1 MLVVDL
7 QWLFQFAAF
16 ALLQELTL
24 SCLFVSY
31 FVLAVTVLS
40 FVLVLDFSVL
50 LPVDLLSLAV
60 FVSPSLVVSVFS
72 LLLALPFS
80 FTAELDVLW
89 SVL

>member
-1 MLVVDL
+1 MIARVDSVI
-7 QWLFQFAAF
+7 LFA
-16 ALLQELTL
+16 
-24 SCLFVSY
+24 SY

-60 FVSPSLVVSVFS
+60 FVSPSLVDSVFS

-80 FTAELDVLW
+80 FAAELGVLW